1 MRHGKTYT
9 EMKDVMACN
18 NLRKTGATI
27 GLALLLSVF
36 IAFTSGTANGANVNT
51 AYTYD
56 SLNRLTKV
64 DYYGSGKSIAYT
76 YDATGNKTAV
86 VSGAA
91 PSNCPATVSPDL
103 IVYMPMVTFGSYNF
117 WLYLTYNA
125 ADSALALTNY
135 NLISNAAQYSSCTAS
150 TLSSDLKLHIPVLM
164 LGSVSY
170 WVDLQWNGSAFA
182 ITGAG
187 AN

>member
-1 MRHGKTYT
+1 MRHEKIYS
-9 EMKDVMACN
+9 EMKDVMSCN
-18 NLRKTGATI
+18 NSRKTGMAI
-27 GLALLLSVF
+27 VLALCLSVF
-36 IAFTSGTANGANVNT
+36 IAFTSGVANGANVNT

-56 SLNRLTKV
+56 NLNRLTKV

-76 YDATGNKTAV
+76 YDATGNQISV
-86 VSGAA
+86 VSGANA
-91 PSNCPATVSPDL
+91 LSCPATVSPDL

-125 ADSALALTNY
+125 ADSALALTNFS
-135 NLISNAAQYSSCTAS
+135 LINDIVPYSNCTAS
-150 TLSSDLKLHIPVLM
+150 TLSSELKLHIPVLM
-164 LGSVSY
+164 LGGVSY